1 MYAALW
7 RILPGGMIL
16 KLIQLI
22 VIVGIVV
29 LVLFEWAFPWIAQT
43 FLSEDSTVE

>member
-1 MYAALW
+1 MYVALW
-7 RILPGGMIL
+7 RILPGGVIL
-16 KLIQLI
+16 KLIQLM

-29 LVLFEWAFPWIAQT
+29 LVLFEWTFPWIAQT